1 MKTVGSQFGWM
12 MTACAGFLTLA
23 VGCSKLELTSGA
35 HAEPS
40 VRVKLSE
47 SATVSPIPKDP
58 KVPGGIDVPSSGGVG
73 TVVGRVIFEGSR
85 SKPGMLFAKGTVPE
99 SKDGSV
105 CSASGDIPQ
114 EDVLISESNG
124 VGNVFVFLDK
134 PPAGFK
140 ATVPTTELTFDQKN
154 CRFTTH
160 ALFAQVGQT
169 IKLMNDDGALHNT
182 RCIGDR
188 NGNVN
193 NTVGANNRTGIK
205 LVYKRAERDPFLVK
219 CDIHSWM
226 SAYHLVL
233 DHPFAAVTDAN
244 GNFKIENLPAG
255 TYQFKVWHERG
266 DGGKPGLLESKYK
279 VVIKGGDNPPVE
291 IKADAKKFGL

>member
-12 MTACAGFLTLA
+12 MAACAGFLTLA
-23 VGCSKLELTSGA
+23 AVGCGKLDTGA

-40 VRVKLSE
+40 VRVKPAE
-47 SATVSPIPKDP
+47 SAVV
-58 KVPGGIDVPSSGGVG
+58 KVDGDKPATSTDGSGSPSSGGVG
-73 TVVGRVIFEGSR
+73 TLVGRVIFEGTPPASGVIF
-85 SKPGMLFAKGTVPE
+85 KKGTANRD
-99 SKDGSV
+99 STV
-105 CSASGDIPQ
+105 CSADADIPK
-114 EDVLISESNG
+114 EDLVISASKG
-124 VGNVFVFLDK
+124 VANVFVFLDK

-140 ATVPTTELTFDQKN
+140 PMPPTEDIQFDQKN

-160 ALFAQVGQT
+160 AMFCQVGQT
-169 IKLMNDDGALHNT
+169 VRIMNDDGVLHNT

-193 NTVGANNRTGIK
+193 NTVGANDRTGIK
-205 LVYKRAERDPFLVK
+205 LVYKRAERGPFPVK
-219 CDIHSWM
+219 CDLHSWM

-233 DHPFAAVTDAN
+233 DHPFAAASDAD

>member
-1 MKTVGSQFGWM
+1 MKTVGSKFGWM
-12 MTACAGFLTLA
+12 MTACTGFLTLA
-23 VGCSKLELTSGA
+23 VGCGKLDTGA

-40 VRVKLSE
+40 VRVKPAE
-47 SATVSPIPKDP
+47 SAVVKVDGDKPATSTDGSGSP
-58 KVPGGIDVPSSGGVG
+58 GTGGVG
-73 TVVGRVIFEGSR
+73 TFVGRVVFEGTR
-85 SKPGMLFAKGTVPE
+85 PTPGLIFKKGTAD
-99 SKDGSV
+99 KDSAV
-105 CSASGDIPQ
+105 CSASGDIPK
-114 EDVLISESNG
+114 DDLVVSESKG
-124 VGNVFVFLDK
+124 VANVFVFLDK

-140 ATVPTTELTFDQKN
+140 PMPPTEDIQFDQKN

-160 ALFAQVGQT
+160 AMFCQVGQT
-169 IKLMNDDGALHNT
+169 VRIMNDDGVLHNT

-193 NTVGANNRTGIK
+193 NTVGANDRTGIK
-205 LVYKRAERDPFLVK
+205 LVYKRAERGPFPVK
-219 CDIHSWM
+219 CDLHAWM

-266 DGGKPGLLESKYK
+266 DTHSSKNEYRT
-279 VVIKGGDNPPVE
+279 
-291 IKADAKKFGL
+291 

>member
-1 MKTVGSQFGWM
+1 MKTVGSQFGWT

-40 VRVKLSE
+40 VRVKPAE

-58 KVPGGIDVPSSGGVG
+58 KVPGGIDAPSSGGVG
-73 TVVGRVIFEGSR
+73 TVVGRVIFEGTR
-85 SKPGMLFAKGTVPE
+85 PTPGVLYAKGTVPA
-99 SKDGSV
+99 SKDGAV
-105 CSASGDIPQ
+105 CSATGAIPQ
-114 EDVLISESNG
+114 EDLLISESNG
-124 VGNVFVFLDK
+124 VANVFVFLDK

-140 ATVPTTELTFDQKN
+140 STVPTTELTFDQKN

-169 IKLMNDDGALHNT
+169 VMVMNDDGALHNT

-205 LVYKRAERDPFLVK
+205 LVYKRAERVPFPVK
-219 CDIHSWM
+219 CDIHGWM

-233 DHPFAAVTDAN
+233 DHPFAAASDVD

-279 VVIKGGDNPPVE
+279 VVIKSGENEPVK
-291 IKADAKKFGL
+291 IMADAKKFGL